1 MPREAPA
8 PYDQEAESA
17 TAWPRTQD
25 GCGDKLSTTS
35 AVMAS
40 CIGAAGV
47 QDHPATQQESSLMRK
62 GKAVGVDA
70 DLEVRIAQI
79 EQMTLDQIGAF

>member
-1 MPREAPA
+1 
-8 PYDQEAESA
+8 
-17 TAWPRTQD
+17 
-25 GCGDKLSTTS
+25 
-35 AVMAS
+35 
-40 CIGAAGV
+40 
-47 QDHPATQQESSLMRK
+47 MRK